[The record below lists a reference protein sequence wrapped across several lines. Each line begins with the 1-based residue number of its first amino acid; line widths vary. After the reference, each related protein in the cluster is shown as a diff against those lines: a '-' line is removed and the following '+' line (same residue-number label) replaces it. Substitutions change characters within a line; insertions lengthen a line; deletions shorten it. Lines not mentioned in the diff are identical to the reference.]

1 MQHVDLLI
9 HARWV
14 VPVEPDETVYEHFS
28 VAVHEGDIVDV
39 LAQND
44 ANKKYRAMD
53 TANLEDHALIPGLV
67 NGHTHAAMS
76 LFRGLAD
83 DLPLMDW
90 LNHHIWPAEQQWMG
104 PEFVHDGTVLSIAEM
119 IKTGT
124 TCFNDMY
131 FFADETARACEQAGM
146 RAVLGMIVI
155 DFPSVWAA
163 NIDEYFSKGLQL
175 HDELRSNDLL
185 STAFAPHAP
194 YSVADEALQKIAA
207 LAEELDV
214 PIHMH
219 VHETAH
225 EVSEALEKNSVR
237 PLQRLD
243 RLGLISPRLLAV
255 HMTQLKEQEISLLSK
270 NGAHVL
276 HCPESNMKLA
286 SGFCPV
292 TELLSNGINV
302 AIGTDG
308 AASNNDLDM
317 LGEMRSAAL
326 LAKGI
331 SQDAT
336 ALPAHTALKMA
347 TLNGARALGLE
358 QHIGSLV
365 VGKAADIVAIDM
377 QHVSCQPVYNPVSQL
392 VYACPAQQV
401 SDVWIAGRRV
411 LRNHR
416 LMTLDENN
424 ILSKAASWRDKIQQS
439 LPQAT

>member
-1 MQHVDLLI
+1 MQHIDLLI

-39 LAQND
+39 LPQDD
-44 ANKKYRAMD
+44 ANKKYRATD

-104 PEFVHDGTVLSIAEM
+104 PEFVHDGTALSIAEM

-131 FFADETARACEQAGM
+131 FFADETARVCEQAGM

-175 HDELRSNDLL
+175 HDELRSNELL

-194 YSVADEALQKIAA
+194 YSVADEALQKIAT

-214 PIHMH
+214 PVHMH

-225 EVSEALEKNSVR
+225 EVSEALEKNGVR
-237 PLQRLD
+237 PLQRLH

-255 HMTQLKEQEISLLSK
+255 HMTQLQEQEISLLSE

-292 TELLSNGINV
+292 TGLLSKDINV

-308 AASNNDLDM
+308 AASNNDLNM

-411 LRNHR
+411 LRHHQ
-416 LMTLDENN
+416 LTTLDESS

-439 LPQAT
+439 LAQAT

>member
-14 VPVEPDETVYEHFS
+14 VPVEPDETIYEHFS

-44 ANKKYRAMD
+44 ANKKYRATD

-104 PEFVHDGTVLSIAEM
+104 PEFVHDGTALSIAEM

-131 FFADETARACEQAGM
+131 FFADETARVCEQAGM

-225 EVSEALEKNSVR
+225 EVNEALEKNGVR

-286 SGFCPV
+286 SGFCPAA
-292 TELLSNGINV
+292 ELLSKGINV

-411 LRNHR
+411 LRHHQ
-416 LMTLDENN
+416 LTTLDESS

-439 LPQAT
+439 LAQAT

>member
-1 MQHVDLLI
+1 MQHIDLLL

-14 VPVEPDETVYEHFS
+14 IPVEPDETVHEHFS
-28 VAVHEGDIVDV
+28 VAVHEGNIVD
-39 LAQND
+39 LLPQSD
-44 ANKKYRAMD
+44 AHNKYQAAE
-53 TANLEDHALIPGLV
+53 TVNLENHVLTPGLV
-67 NGHTHAAMS
+67 NCHSHAAMS

-90 LNHHIWPAEQQWMG
+90 LHHHIWPAEQRWVG
-104 PEFVHDGTVLSIAEM
+104 PEFVYDGTALSIAEM

-131 FFADETARACEQAGM
+131 FFADETARACKQAGM
-146 RAVLGMIVI
+146 RAVLGMIII
-155 DFPSVWAA
+155 DFPSAWAA

-175 HDELRSNDLL
+175 HDELRSNSLL

-194 YSVADEALQKIAA
+194 YSVADEALQKIAT

-214 PIHMH
+214 PVHIH

-225 EVSEALEKNSVR
+225 EVSEALEKNGMR
-237 PLQRLD
+237 PLQRLHQ
-243 RLGLISPRLLAV
+243 LGLISPRLLAV
-255 HMTQLKEQEISLLSK
+255 HMTQLQEQEISLLSE

-292 TELLSNGINV
+292 TELLSKGINV
-302 AIGTDG
+302 ALGTDS

-317 LGEMRSAAL
+317 FGEMRTAAL
-326 LAKGI
+326 LAKSL

-365 VGKAADIVAIDM
+365 VGKAADIIAMDM

-401 SDVWIAGRRV
+401 SDVWIAGKRV
-411 LRNHR
+411 LRNHQ
-416 LMTLDENN
+416 LTTLDESS
-424 ILSKAASWRDKIQQS
+424 ILNKAASWRDKIQQL